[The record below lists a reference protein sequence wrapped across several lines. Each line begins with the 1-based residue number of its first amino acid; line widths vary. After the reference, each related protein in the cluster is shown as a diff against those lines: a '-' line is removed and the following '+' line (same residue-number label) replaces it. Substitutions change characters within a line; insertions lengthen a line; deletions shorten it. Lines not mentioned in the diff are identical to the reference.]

1 MLFVIGPFFHSMVP
15 NVFPQKTKT
24 GVADGT
30 LEWTTKIR
38 FARVI
43 DDTCLVGWVGAV
55 AGWGKIKI

>member
-1 MLFVIGPFFHSMVP
+1 MVP